1 MIDSGQSIDRL
12 INQHSAA
19 LVAFYDSKRRKKP
32 DIMFRVMAI
41 VIASGSSVQV
51 EPASSFKYSNHAQ
64 NAHKYK
70 VK

>member
-19 LVAFYDSKRRKKP
+19 GVAFYDSKRRKKP
-32 DIMFRVMAI
+32 DIMAV

>member
-19 LVAFYDSKRRKKP
+19 GVAFYDSKRREKP
-32 DIMFRVMAI
+32 DIMAV

-51 EPASSFKYSNHAQ
+51 ELASSFKYSNHAQ